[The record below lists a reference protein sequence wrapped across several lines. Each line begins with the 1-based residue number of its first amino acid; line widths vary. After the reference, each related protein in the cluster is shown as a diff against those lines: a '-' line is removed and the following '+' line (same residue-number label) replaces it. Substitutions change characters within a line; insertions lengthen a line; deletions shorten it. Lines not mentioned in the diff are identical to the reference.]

1 MKSSSLVLIAE
12 TAYSAGTTS
21 ITGTRQKGVGY
32 YLGQGNG
39 QNIRFIADDY
49 PGVVTIQASLDTD
62 PKTKDSYPADYPDAL
77 IEPDWFDVYTFPGD
91 SAIDGSTAITTSYSI
106 YLAGKY
112 TWVRAIASQFTSGKI
127 GPITMSY

>member
-12 TAYSAGTTS
+12 TEFAAGTTV

-49 PGVVTIQASLDTD
+49 PGIVTIQASLDTD
-62 PKTKDSYPADYPDAL
+62 PKTKDSYLPDYPDAL
-77 IEPDWFDVYTFPGD
+77 MNQTGLMYMYFLEIVQWMVQLQLQQ
-91 SAIDGSTAITTSYSI
+91 IT
-106 YLAGKY
+106 
-112 TWVRAIASQFTSGKI
+112 VFTCLENTHG
-127 GPITMSY
+127 YEQ